1 MIPPRPPHLYNYLI
15 GHFFLICSCSR
26 HSLSHMTV
34 DRSHKSTREVNM
46 AVKSRNDF
54 QLIYSWEKLKFK
66 VERIAFLIFT
76 LKHFLAL
83 IGSTNGRDSVEL
95 VWWNIA
101 PGVKGL
107 FSPRLKTLM
116 APFASE
122 TYECERAHY
131 SISLLGNPLLCQ
143 WKVTSDSHI
152 SPVFGLSAKRKIFF
166 RRTSSIAV
174 LSFTLKLCRTI
185 PLKE

>member
-1 MIPPRPPHLYNYLI
+1 
-15 GHFFLICSCSR
+15 
-26 HSLSHMTV
+26 MTV
-34 DRSHKSTREVNM
+34 DRGHKSTREVNM
-46 AVKSRNDF
+46 AVKSRDDF
-54 QLIYSWEKLKFK
+54 QLIYSWDKLKFK

-83 IGSTNGRDSVEL
+83 IGSQNGRDSVEL
-95 VWWNIA
+95 VSWNIA

-107 FSPRLKTLM
+107 FSPCLKTFM

-166 RRTSSIAV
+166 RRTGSITV
-174 LSFTLKLCRTI
+174 FSFTLKLCCTI